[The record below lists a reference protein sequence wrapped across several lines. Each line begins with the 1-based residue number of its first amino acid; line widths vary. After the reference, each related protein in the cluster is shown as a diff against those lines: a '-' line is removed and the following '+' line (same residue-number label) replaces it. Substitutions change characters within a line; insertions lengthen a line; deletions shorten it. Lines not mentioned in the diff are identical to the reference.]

1 MFITAHKHFKT
12 IIMVATRS
20 LDDKGWVLVGGS
32 ALRLLRVVF
41 LLSLWRMLLPESG
54 EVSGMTRNAVLTYTL
69 IAEVF
74 AGQIS
79 VRTGLDGALW
89 RGDIANRFLRPVGIY
104 GQFIAEM
111 FGSGLPNLILFSVPL
126 FCLAPLL
133 GVDPLPE
140 SAFAGVLFLC
150 SLILGIA
157 IGAAFDFI
165 FASFMVLLEQH
176 VYALTQIRD
185 AVSVLL
191 SGAIIPLALMPWG
204 IGDVLTFLPF
214 ASLASAP
221 LRIYTGTGDPVFPH
235 GPSSCLGC
243 CALARRALALECQSR
258 TSGFAWGVNI
268 LKTLTTLFAR
278 WRVQAYLDFMWMTR
292 DFRFFLI
299 NIVSDIILNLAGV
312 TAVFLLAERFEGI
325 GLWSRDQIVFMLG
338 YAALVR
344 GFLDVG
350 FSYNV
355 LHISRRIGRGQMDHT
370 LVQPQ
375 PVWMGLLTEGFM
387 PFSGSWS
394 LLTGI
399 GIWSWAIFQLDAM
412 PTMYWWLMFV
422 CNLDVFL
429 RDCAIFFFCVG
440 ESGFLGAGCRG
451 RN

>member
-1 MFITAHKHFKT
+1 MFFIIDESMFITTHKHFKT

-32 ALRLLRVVF
+32 VLRLLRVVF

-104 GQFIAEM
+104 GQFVAEM
-111 FGSGLPNLILFSVPL
+111 FGSGLPNLILFSLPL

-140 SAFAGVLFLC
+140 SASAGVLFLC
-150 SLILGIA
+150 SLVLGIA

-221 LRIYTGTGDPVFPH
+221 LRIYTGTGDP
-235 GPSSCLGC
+235 
-243 CALARRALALECQSR
+243 
-258 TSGFAWGVNI
+258 
-268 LKTLTTLFAR
+268 
-278 WRVQAYLDFMWMTR
+278 
-292 DFRFFLI
+292 FFL
-299 NIVSDIILNLAGV
+299 
-312 TAVFLLAERFEGI
+312 
-325 GLWSRDQIVFMLG
+325 
-338 YAALVR
+338 
-344 GFLDVG
+344 
-350 FSYNV
+350 
-355 LHISRRIGRGQMDHT
+355 
-370 LVQPQ
+370 
-375 PVWMGLLTEGFM
+375 MGLQAIWAVVLW
-387 PFSGSWS
+387 PVAH
-394 LLTGI
+394 LLWNANRERLVSHG
-399 GIWSWAIFQLDAM
+399 G
-412 PTMYWWLMFV
+412 
-422 CNLDVFL
+422 
-429 RDCAIFFFCVG
+429 
-440 ESGFLGAGCRG
+440 
-451 RN
+451 